1 MTTVNSMDTARHIAR
16 HLLQRKLVA
25 CVNISSQVN
34 SLYQW
39 EGNIVEDSEYI
50 LLMKTDMQHLGE
62 LESKLL
68 ELHPYDVPEFIII
81 DIENGSTDYLDWITS
96 VLT

>member
-16 HLLQRKLVA
+16 HLLQQKLVA